1 MTSDATNPILNLAD
15 VPLRANGDGDAF
27 EARLGR
33 IGGVIGAQKLG
44 CQLHVV
50 APGKKAFP
58 FHAHHANEEMIIVLA
73 GSGTVRIGGARHPI
87 REGDIVAL
95 PPGDASAAHQVLN
108 TSDAELRYLCIS
120 TRHDPD
126 VVEYPDSGKF
136 AVMSGVPAGQGM
148 AGAKLKFTGRL
159 GQAVDYFDGE
169 H

>member
-136 AVMSGVPAGQGM
+136 AVIAERGVSPEGVPQM
-148 AGAKLKFTGRL
+148 FRHIGREKDSL
-159 GQAVDYFDGE
+159 DYWDGE
-169 H
+169 